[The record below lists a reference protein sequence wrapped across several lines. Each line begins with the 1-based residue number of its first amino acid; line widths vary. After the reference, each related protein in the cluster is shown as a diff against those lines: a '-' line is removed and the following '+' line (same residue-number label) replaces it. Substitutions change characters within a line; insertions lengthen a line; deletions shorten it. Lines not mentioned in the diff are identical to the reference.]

1 MDLNGVIER
10 AERVAAV
17 RADQSAGRVEIEA
30 ALRALTQVRSWL
42 AGAEADLSKQLAEH
56 VTFPEKAIA
65 DCTRGSFTD
74 AIKTTE
80 RADTLGAVAPFAT
93 ALNAGAVTV
102 GHVDA
107 ITKAAKPLEPE
118 QRAQLLERVATLVD
132 VAAVATVAEFG
143 RRLAMEVKAIRRDDG
158 MARLER
164 QQRAARLRTWT
175 DGEGM
180 VCLSGR
186 FDPLT
191 GVRVVGR
198 LEVAVDALFA
208 EAVPATCPSDPIE
221 KQQYLLALAF
231 ARIVDGDAPG
241 IGRAGRPEFVAVI
254 DTSQS
259 DGAGG
264 PQVDWGIPVEIPAR
278 VLADLTGHGDVH
290 AVVVRNG
297 VVLHAPGELNLG
309 RTTRLANRAQRR
321 ALRSLYATCAIPG
334 CAVRYDRCKLH
345 HVVWWR
351 NGGSTDLHN
360 LLPVCAH
367 HHTRLHNEGWELTL
381 DAERHLT
388 IRFPDGSVLSTGP
401 PSRRAA

>member
-1 MDLNGVIER
+1 MDLSGLIER
-10 AERVAAV
+10 AQRVLAV
-17 RADQSAGRVEIEA
+17 GADQAAGRVEIEA
-30 ALRALTQVRSWL
+30 ALRAVTQVRSWL
-42 AGAEADLSKQLAEH
+42 AGAEAELSKRLAGQ
-56 VTFPEKAIA
+56 VSFPEKAIA
-65 DCTRGSFTD
+65 DCTRGSLTD
-74 AIKTTE
+74 AVKTTE
-80 RADTLGAVAPFAT
+80 RADTLEAVPPFAA

-118 QRAQLLERVATLVD
+118 QRALLLERVAGLVD

-143 RRLAMEVKAIRRDDG
+143 RRLALEVKKVRNDDG

-175 DGEGM
+175 DAEGM
-180 VCLSGR
+180 LCLSGR

-191 GVRVVGR
+191 GVRIIGR
-198 LEVAVDALFA
+198 LEAAVDALFA
-208 EAVPATCPSDPIE
+208 QAVPATCPSDPIH
-221 KQQYLLALAF
+221 KQQHLMALAL
-231 ARIVDGDAPG
+231 ARIVDGEAPG
-241 IGRAGRPEFVAVI
+241 VGRAGRPEFVAVI

-264 PQVDWGIPVEIPAR
+264 PLVDWGIPVEIPAR
-278 VLADLTGHGDVH
+278 VLADLVGHADVH

-297 VVLHAPGELNLG
+297 VVLHAPGEVNLG

-321 ALRSLYATCAIPG
+321 ALRTLYATCAIPG

-345 HVVWWR
+345 HVIWWR
-351 NGGSTDLHN
+351 NGGRTDLDN

-367 HHTRLHNEGWELTL
+367 HHTRLHTEGWQLTL
-381 DAERHLT
+381 GPERRLT
-388 IRFPDGSVLSTGP
+388 IRFPDGNVLSTGP